1 MQGVKIFTIVT
12 KSYLAYAKALA
23 MKVEEFHPGASF
35 TIFVVDP
42 EGMGD
47 AATGTKADIRSA
59 ADLFEDDTFRLMTG
73 YYTADELCN
82 ACKPWAHTALLHD
95 GSTNTTLYLD
105 SDIFLTGSLTPLFD
119 DLGEKAILLTPHV
132 LDVQADHGS

>member
-23 MKVEEFHPGASF
+23 VKVEEFHPSAGF

-42 EGMGD
+42 DGMGD
-47 AATGTKADIRSA
+47 EANGTTAEICSA
-59 ADLFEDDTFRLMTG
+59 ADLFEDDSFRLMTG

-82 ACKPWAHTALLHD
+82 ACKPWACDLLMSVLQALMAL
-95 GSTNTTLYLD
+95 
-105 SDIFLTGSLTPLFD
+105 PM
-119 DLGEKAILLTPHV
+119 
-132 LDVQADHGS
+132 